1 MKRSVGFTD
10 SFSPMSFLLLL
21 MVVGSLLATAAFS
34 QTQIEQ
40 NAAHKID
47 WLAMFMW
54 LAGGLAL
61 FLFGMEQMVKGLLV
75 VAGDKL
81 KVGLA
86 KLTNNRVMGALT
98 GAGITAVI
106 QSSSVTTVLVVGFV
120 SAGLITLTQA
130 AGVIMGAN
138 LGTTITA
145 QIVAFKVTNFAL
157 LMIAI
162 GFSMQFLAKL
172 RRKKALGDLIMG
184 LGLIF
189 FGVSL
194 MSEGMAP
201 LRDYPP
207 FLELMQQM
215 QNPFYGILLGLVFT
229 ALVQS
234 SSATIAVVIVMA
246 SNGFLTLPAG
256 IALVLGADV
265 GTTITA
271 LLAAIGKSREALRA
285 ALIHV
290 QFNVFGV
297 LIWLPFIPELASL
310 AVVVSAHDA
319 ISDGSVAMLAENTPR
334 EIANANTL
342 FKLACLA
349 LFLPFISVFIWVVYK
364 VLPVLSEEKT
374 IGEFQAEFLDKAL
387 IHTPSLAMKA
397 VNLEL
402 EHYQKQVGL
411 FYKRVVS
418 MIANPN
424 FDRLSREDLT
434 LQRLRSYQRQIL
446 SYLGQTGQNQ
456 LTPEEQTEYM
466 KLMNVVN
473 NLESMLE
480 AAGSNLL
487 QILHEMTQDNIK
499 PSETML
505 NLVGQ
510 LTSEVGKAMDNA
522 LKSIYSK
529 DSESA
534 MAVLAIKQT
543 IDHLIQDA
551 LTHQVKRFRPDEER
565 LKVFRYEMQLIDGLK
580 QLHTLSKRIARLQ
593 LANNQNDSL
602 HLTTKESAVE
612 NSVEKSG

>member
-1 MKRSVGFTD
+1 MKRSVGFTH
-10 SFSPMSFLLLL
+10 SFSPMPFLLLL

-40 NAAHKID
+40 NAANKID

-207 FLELMQQM
+207 FLDLMQQM

-256 IALVLGADV
+256 IALVLGADI

-290 QFNVFGV
+290 QFNIYGV
-297 LIWLPFIPELASL
+297 LIWLPFIPELANM
-310 AVVVSAHDA
+310 AVAISAHA
-319 ISDGSVAMLAENTPR
+319 TVSDGSVAMLAENTPR

-342 FKLACLA
+342 FKVVCLA
-349 LFLPFISVFIWVVYK
+349 VFLPFIPVFLWVVYK
-364 VLPVLSEEKT
+364 ILPVLSEEKT
-374 IGEFQAEFLDKAL
+374 TGEFQAEFLDKSL
-387 IHTPSLAMKA
+387 THTPSLAMKA

-593 LANNQNDSL
+593 LAESNQTLNVSSGLDKVAN
-602 HLTTKESAVE
+602 T
-612 NSVEKSG
+612 VEKSL